1 MMWSMVLVETMR
13 VKEGRA
19 STEERKG
26 VTSETLDVPIAMR
39 NPREMETRKNIFI
52 STNNS
57 RSSVLFFRPLRKFCL
72 LVTNATGISHRILN
86 AEDFMCA
93 RDSYK
98 GPWSVVENLPKKASR
113 KK

>member
-1 MMWSMVLVETMR
+1 MMWSMVLVETMQ

-26 VTSETLDVPIAMR
+26 VASETLDVPIAMR

-52 STNNS
+52 STNS
-57 RSSVLFFRPLRKFCL
+57 RSSVLFFRPLRKCCL
-72 LVTNATGISHRILN
+72 SVINAAGISHRILN
-86 AEDFMCA
+86 AEDFICA

-98 GPWSVVENLPKKASR
+98 GP
-113 KK
+113 

>member
-1 MMWSMVLVETMR
+1 MVKWLLDGDLCVLRMWSMVLMETMR

-39 NPREMETRKNIFI
+39 NPTEMETCKNVFI
-52 STNNS
+52 SINS
-57 RSSVLFFRPLRKFCL
+57 RSSVLFFWPLRKFCL
-72 LVTNATGISHRILN
+72 SVTNAAGISHRILN
-86 AEDFMCA
+86 TEDFMCA

-98 GPWSVVENLPKKASR
+98 GP
-113 KK
+113 